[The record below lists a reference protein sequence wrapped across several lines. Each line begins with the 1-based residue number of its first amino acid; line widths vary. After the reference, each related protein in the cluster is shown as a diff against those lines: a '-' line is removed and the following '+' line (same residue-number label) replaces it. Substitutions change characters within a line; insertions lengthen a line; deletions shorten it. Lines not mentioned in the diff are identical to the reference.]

1 MSPYASAAR
10 AQNTGHDPAANNR
23 ELKSTRQAPYLRAP
37 DRLLRAYAHD
47 PLAVGVYLAV
57 ARCAVAHQGPVPLS
71 AADLAAWMG
80 ISRERDAN
88 VMRRLKRLLD
98 DGWLV
103 AEAELGTKR
112 RLCPTWGQDA
122 NGTARPWD
130 WQAPQLGK
138 PEAVRTRRVP
148 TDLLDTYLG
157 RLDPQPGRRP
167 ATITR
172 YFDRPLL
179 DLADIG
185 AYALC
190 TLVVA
195 EPTLRLRRLGLF
207 AGGGPVAPYK
217 PAELLQKAAR
227 CMLLITE
234 DETIVLVL
242 PSPAGWRKLGYDV
255 QPHAASGPS
264 GSPSG
269 SRRGS
274 DSGQQGISDEPLH
287 QVNFSA
293 SESEREHLP
302 DDAPAHTW
310 ESWES
315 WRESTNPPPPHAHGA
330 GGGGTVVNLLSAE
343 SHTAILPAM
352 PELDPAVQTGHQV
365 LNPNRLISPGEW
377 FELCQLQRAYGCER
391 LLVWQARAARAE
403 RDPERGIVPAYYVA
417 CAADEACANIGQ
429 DVALAEPCVSVPAE
443 SPAVQPAAPQQAPA
457 EGSQPVIVQLDSAC
471 DALLQVMGV
480 RRRSSLAG
488 VPYELVAAWHEAVQ
502 HPGMAARFT
511 DPVAFAVSQLA
522 AHVAPP
528 TLAELERWVSWQRQ
542 GNRNAP
548 PQLIEPSEP
557 PPVVEEAAWSSQAR
571 ALLPDASADDL
582 ALLASLLVQGATDNE
597 ALTLL
602 QAQRVYEAQC
612 AGEEVYV

>member
-10 AQNTGHDPAANNR
+10 AQNTGHDSAANNR
-23 ELKSTRQAPYLRAP
+23 DVKPTRQAPYLRAP
-37 DRLLRAYAHD
+37 DRLLRAYAND

-57 ARCAVAHQGPVPLS
+57 ARCAVANQGRVPLS
-71 AADLAAWMG
+71 AADLAAWVG
-80 ISRERDAN
+80 TPRERDVN

-103 AEAELGTKR
+103 AEAELGVKR

-122 NGTARPWD
+122 SGTTRPWD

-179 DLADIG
+179 DLSDIG

-195 EPTLRLRRLGLF
+195 EPTLHLRRLGLF

-234 DETIVLVL
+234 DEAIVMVL

-255 QPHAASGPS
+255 QPHTATDPS
-264 GSPSG
+264 GSLRG

-274 DSGQQGISDEPLH
+274 DSGQQGISDEPVD
-287 QVNFSA
+287 QEGFA
-293 SESEREHLP
+293 ASEREQEYLP
-302 DDAPAHTW
+302 DDVPAHTW

-315 WRESTNPPPPHAHGA
+315 WRESTNPPPPHTQGA
-330 GGGGTVVNLLSAE
+330 GGGGPTVSVLSAE
-343 SHTAILPAM
+343 SHTATLPATL
-352 PELDPAVQTGHQV
+352 ELDAKVHAGHLA
-365 LNPNRLISPGEW
+365 LNLQRPIRPGEW
-377 FELCQLQRAYGCER
+377 LELLQLQRDHGAER

-403 RDPERGIVPAYYVA
+403 RDPDRRIVPAYYAA
-417 CAADEACANIGQ
+417 CAAEEACASIGQ
-429 DVALAEPCVSVPAE
+429 DVALAELCVSIPTE
-443 SPAVQPAAPQQAPA
+443 PPAVQSAAPQRAPV
-457 EGSQPVIVQLDSAC
+457 EVSSRVTVLVDPAC
-471 DALLQVMGV
+471 DALLQAMGV
-480 RRRSSLAG
+480 RQRSSLAG
-488 VPYELVAAWHEAVQ
+488 VPYVLIAAWNEAVQ
-502 HPGMAARFT
+502 HPGMAARFA

-528 TLAELERWVSWQRQ
+528 TLAELERWVSWQHP
-542 GNRNAP
+542 GKRNAP
-548 PQLIEPSEP
+548 PQLIAANEP
-557 PPVVEEAAWSSQAR
+557 PPAAEETAWASHAR
-571 ALLPDASADDL
+571 VLLPDACADDR
-582 ALLASLLVQGATDNE
+582 ALLTSFLVQGAADEE
-597 ALTLL
+597 ALALL
-602 QAQRVYEAQC
+602 QAQRAHEAQC
-612 AGEEVYV
+612 AGEEVRL